1 MHRDRELKPRPR
13 IDPRE
18 VRRRRADD
26 EDREFLE
33 EVHIRALGP
42 TALVGYGWTAERLR
56 KQFHREIQIAN
67 CWVIEVRS
75 SVVRAFER
83 PIDAAGY
90 VSIEQRD
97 GHWYIDAIAIVP
109 NFQRRGVGEAAMR
122 DIMLE
127 AGRIPVR
134 LSVLFTNRARS
145 LYRRLGFRVIGGDR
159 QRELMEWRAQPF

>member
-13 IDPRE
+13 IDPRD
-18 VRRRRADD
+18 VLLRRAIL
-26 EDREFLE
+26 EDQDFLE
-33 EVHIRALGP
+33 DVHIRALGP

-56 KQFHREIQIAN
+56 KQFHREIRIPN
-67 CWVIEVRS
+67 CWVIEVRGQ
-75 SVVRAFER
+75 
-83 PIDAAGY
+83 PDAGY
-90 VSIEQRD
+90 LSIERRD
-97 GHWYIDAIAIVP
+97 NHWYIDAIAIVP

-122 DIMLE
+122 DLMLE
-127 AGRIPVR
+127 AGRIPIR

>member
-13 IDPRE
+13 IDPRD
-18 VRRRRADD
+18 VLRRRADS
-26 EDREFLE
+26 EDRDFLE
-33 EVHIRALGP
+33 DAHIRALGP

-56 KQFHREIQIAN
+56 KQFHREIQLVH
-67 CWVIEVRS
+67 CWVIEVRGQLDP
-75 SVVRAFER
+75 V
-83 PIDAAGY
+83 GY
-90 VSIEQRD
+90 VSIEPRD
-97 GHWYIDAIAIVP
+97 NHWYIDAVAIVP

-122 DIMLE
+122 DVMLE
-127 AGRIPVR
+127 AGRIPIR